1 MSELTEAERGQIIG
15 LFKAGATKAS
25 IKKKTLGFSKTTVI
39 RTIQIF
45 QKRNSLVTQPRSGR
59 PKLLSF
65 EHQRTLKQI
74 VKNNNRKS
82 AEQITNTFNEKTG
95 LNASTKTI
103 TRNLHVLNYFF
114 RVPAVKP
121 LLNDR
126 QRKNRLDW
134 CAEKKIKMLANWP
147 SQSPDLNPIEHLWS
161 ELDRRI
167 RNRSPLA
174 KNF

>member
-25 IKKKTLGFSKTTVI
+25 IKKTLGFSKTTVI

-95 LNASTKTI
+95 LNASMKTI
-103 TRNLHVLNYFF
+103 TRNLHDLNYFSC
-114 RVPAVKP
+114 VPAVKP
-121 LLNDR
+121 LLND
-126 QRKNRLDW
+126 
-134 CAEKKIKMLANWP
+134 
-147 SQSPDLNPIEHLWS
+147 
-161 ELDRRI
+161 
-167 RNRSPLA
+167 
-174 KNF
+174 

>member
-1 MSELTEAERGQIIG
+1 M
-15 LFKAGATKAS
+15 
-25 IKKKTLGFSKTTVI
+25 
-39 RTIQIF
+39 
-45 QKRNSLVTQPRSGR
+45 
-59 PKLLSF
+59 SF

-103 TRNLHVLNYFF
+103 TRNLHDLNYFS

-126 QRKNRLDW
+126 QRKNCLDW

-147 SQSPDLNPIEHLWS
+147 SQSPDLNPIEQTY
-161 ELDRRI
+161 
-167 RNRSPLA
+167 
-174 KNF
+174 

>member
-1 MSELTEAERGQIIG
+1 MSELTKAERDQIID

-25 IKKKTLGFSKTTVI
+25 IKKTLGFSKTTVI
-39 RTIQIF
+39 RTIQNF

-103 TRNLHVLNYFF
+103 TRNLHDLNYFS
-114 RVPAVKP
+114 RVPAVINLFLMIDKG
-121 LLNDR
+121 
-126 QRKNRLDW
+126 
-134 CAEKKIKMLANWP
+134 KIV
-147 SQSPDLNPIEHLWS
+147 
-161 ELDRRI
+161 
-167 RNRSPLA
+167 
-174 KNF
+174 

>member
-1 MSELTEAERGQIIG
+1 MSELTEAERGQIID

-25 IKKKTLGFSKTTVI
+25 IKKTLGFSKTTVI
-39 RTIQIF
+39 RIIQKF

-103 TRNLHVLNYFF
+103 TRNLHDLNYFS

-126 QRKNRLDW
+126 QRK
-134 CAEKKIKMLANWP
+134 IV
-147 SQSPDLNPIEHLWS
+147 
-161 ELDRRI
+161 
-167 RNRSPLA
+167 
-174 KNF
+174 

>member
-1 MSELTEAERGQIIG
+1 MSELTEAERGQIIS

-25 IKKKTLGFSKTTVI
+25 IKKTLGFSKTTVI

-103 TRNLHVLNYFF
+103 TRNLHDLNYFS

-134 CAEKKIKMLANWP
+134 CLERK
-147 SQSPDLNPIEHLWS
+147 DWS
-161 ELDRRI
+161 I
-167 RNRSPLA
+167 R
-174 KNF
+174 K

>member
-1 MSELTEAERGQIIG
+1 M
-15 LFKAGATKAS
+15 
-25 IKKKTLGFSKTTVI
+25 
-39 RTIQIF
+39 
-45 QKRNSLVTQPRSGR
+45 
-59 PKLLSF
+59 SF

-103 TRNLHVLNYFF
+103 TRNLHDLNYFS

-126 QRKNRLDW
+126 QRKSRLDW

-174 KNF
+174 KNLKELETALQEEWRKISNTVLMNLIESMPRRIEACIANNGWPTNINYL